1 MALCGTTV
9 GIFGS
14 PPGGIDSLLRGLIS
28 RPAKLGTQDHM
39 MVNALREQLFQ
50 FVEHVAM
57 DLGAL
62 NMQRGRDHGLPGE
75 ARLRSHLP
83 PPSHEA
89 SFLTELMSSLVA
101 VQDTTPGANS
111 VA

>member
-1 MALCGTTV
+1 
-9 GIFGS
+9 
-14 PPGGIDSLLRGLIS
+14 
-28 RPAKLGTQDHM
+28 